1 MANSVSAVSQIL
13 LSAHGVGGVAHRS
26 RQTFR
31 RRSALYVR
39 FPFLHISGNRLLS
52 YTMGLRANSGSRN
65 KKWRLRPI
73 SKENTMKEFFGIG
86 GYTREPEGYLSW
98 QHILFVGSL
107 LCVMFALAV
116 WLGLRNRSKDDRVRN
131 RTLIITA
138 ILMDAIE
145 IAKIAIMCYRS
156 DDPTT
161 WHNHLPLFLCSI
173 QLITIPLAAF
183 AKGRVRESALDFVF
197 IFGLL
202 GAILGTVGAGQ
213 NYNAYPVL
221 SLDNVASGLT
231 HCISGFAALY
241 IVLSGQASM
250 KRRNISITY
259 AILGFFCIAAFV
271 ANKLLGTNYMFLRQ
285 GDGTPY
291 DIFYNL
297 FGGNPI
303 LYPLCVVGMFLI
315 YIAAFYGVFFLV
327 QRKKASKTVS

>member
-1 MANSVSAVSQIL
+1 
-13 LSAHGVGGVAHRS
+13 
-26 RQTFR
+26 
-31 RRSALYVR
+31 
-39 FPFLHISGNRLLS
+39 
-52 YTMGLRANSGSRN
+52 
-65 KKWRLRPI
+65 
-73 SKENTMKEFFGIG
+73 MKEFLGIG

-98 QHILFVGSL
+98 QHILFVGFL
-107 LCVMFALAV
+107 LFTMFALSV
-116 WLGLRNRSKDDRVRN
+116 WLGLRNRGRDPRAKNKV
-131 RTLIITA
+131 LIATA

-161 WHNHLPLFLCSI
+161 WQNHLPLFLCSI

-231 HCISGFAALY
+231 HCISGFASLY
-241 IVLSGQASM
+241 IVLSGQARM
-250 KRRNISITY
+250 KRRNIPITY
-259 AILGFFCIAAFV
+259 AILGVFCIAAYFANV
-271 ANKLLGTNYMFLRQ
+271 AFGTNYMFLKQ

-291 DIFYNL
+291 DVLYNL
-297 FGGNPI
+297 FGGSPV
-303 LYPLCVVGMFLI
+303 LYPLGVVVLFLI
-315 YIAAFYGVFFLV
+315 YIAAFYGIFFLI
-327 QRKKASKTVS
+327 QRKKASRAIP

>member
-1 MANSVSAVSQIL
+1 
-13 LSAHGVGGVAHRS
+13 
-26 RQTFR
+26 
-31 RRSALYVR
+31 
-39 FPFLHISGNRLLS
+39 
-52 YTMGLRANSGSRN
+52 
-65 KKWRLRPI
+65 
-73 SKENTMKEFFGIG
+73 MKEFLGIG

-98 QHILFVGSL
+98 QHILFVGLL
-107 LCVMFALAV
+107 LCAMFALSI
-116 WLGLRNRSKDDRVRN
+116 WLGLRNRLKDDRARN
-131 RTLIITA
+131 RTLIVTA

-183 AKGRVRESALDFVF
+183 TKGRVREAALDFVF

-231 HCISGFAALY
+231 HCISGFASLY

-250 KRRNISITY
+250 KKRNIPITY
-259 AILGFFCIAAFV
+259 AILAVFCVAAYIANMA
-271 ANKLLGTNYMFLRQ
+271 LGTNYMFLRQ

-291 DIFYNL
+291 DILYNL
-297 FGGNPI
+297 FGGSPI
-303 LYPLCVVGMFLI
+303 LYPIGVVVLFLI
-315 YIAAFYGVFFLV
+315 YIAVFYGVFFLI
-327 QRKKASKTVS
+327 QKKKGSKITP

>member
-1 MANSVSAVSQIL
+1 
-13 LSAHGVGGVAHRS
+13 
-26 RQTFR
+26 
-31 RRSALYVR
+31 
-39 FPFLHISGNRLLS
+39 
-52 YTMGLRANSGSRN
+52 
-65 KKWRLRPI
+65 
-73 SKENTMKEFFGIG
+73 MKEFLGIG

-98 QHILFVGSL
+98 QHILFVGLL
-107 LCVMFALAV
+107 LCAMFALSI

-131 RTLIITA
+131 RTLIVTA

-183 AKGRVRESALDFVF
+183 TKGRVREAALDFVF

-231 HCISGFAALY
+231 HCISGFASLY

-250 KRRNISITY
+250 KKRNIPITY
-259 AILGFFCIAAFV
+259 AILAVFCVAAYIANMA
-271 ANKLLGTNYMFLRQ
+271 LGTNYMFLRQ

-291 DIFYNL
+291 DILYNL
-297 FGGNPI
+297 FGGSPI
-303 LYPLCVVGMFLI
+303 LYPIGVVVLFLI
-315 YIAAFYGVFFLV
+315 YIAVFYGVFFLI
-327 QRKKASKTVS
+327 QKKKGSKTTP

>member
-1 MANSVSAVSQIL
+1 
-13 LSAHGVGGVAHRS
+13 
-26 RQTFR
+26 
-31 RRSALYVR
+31 
-39 FPFLHISGNRLLS
+39 
-52 YTMGLRANSGSRN
+52 
-65 KKWRLRPI
+65 
-73 SKENTMKEFFGIG
+73 MKEFLGIG

-98 QHILFVGSL
+98 QHILFVGLL
-107 LCVMFALAV
+107 LCAMFALSI
-116 WLGLRNRSKDDRVRN
+116 WLGLRNRPKDDRVRN
-131 RTLIITA
+131 RTLIVTA

-183 AKGRVRESALDFVF
+183 TKGRVREAALDFVF

-231 HCISGFAALY
+231 HCISGFASLY

-250 KRRNISITY
+250 KKRNIPITY
-259 AILGFFCIAAFV
+259 AILAVFCVAAYIANMA
-271 ANKLLGTNYMFLRQ
+271 LGTNYMFLRQ

-291 DIFYNL
+291 DILYNL
-297 FGGNPI
+297 FGGSPI
-303 LYPLCVVGMFLI
+303 LYPIGVVVLFLI
-315 YIAAFYGVFFLV
+315 YIAVFYGVFFLI
-327 QRKKASKTVS
+327 QKKKGSKTTP

>member
-1 MANSVSAVSQIL
+1 
-13 LSAHGVGGVAHRS
+13 
-26 RQTFR
+26 
-31 RRSALYVR
+31 
-39 FPFLHISGNRLLS
+39 
-52 YTMGLRANSGSRN
+52 
-65 KKWRLRPI
+65 
-73 SKENTMKEFFGIG
+73 MKEFLGIG

-98 QHILFVGSL
+98 QHILFISAL
-107 LCVMFALAV
+107 LCAMFVLAV
-116 WLGLRNRSKDDRVRN
+116 WLGLRNRHRDDRAKN
-131 RTLIITA
+131 TTLIATA

-183 AKGRVRESALDFVF
+183 TKGRVREAALDFVF

-231 HCISGFAALY
+231 HCISGFASLY

-250 KRRNISITY
+250 KKRNIPITY
-259 AILGFFCIAAFV
+259 AILAVFCVAAYT
-271 ANKLLGTNYMFLRQ
+271 ANMALETNYMFLRQ

-291 DIFYNL
+291 DILYNL
-297 FGGNPI
+297 FGGSPI
-303 LYPLCVVGMFLI
+303 LYPIAVVVLFLI
-315 YIAAFYGVFFLV
+315 YIAAFYGVFFLI
-327 QRKKASKTVS
+327 QKKKKDKTAP

>member
-1 MANSVSAVSQIL
+1 
-13 LSAHGVGGVAHRS
+13 
-26 RQTFR
+26 
-31 RRSALYVR
+31 
-39 FPFLHISGNRLLS
+39 
-52 YTMGLRANSGSRN
+52 
-65 KKWRLRPI
+65 
-73 SKENTMKEFFGIG
+73 MKEFLGIG

-98 QHILFVGSL
+98 QHILFVGLL
-107 LCVMFALAV
+107 LCAMFALSI
-116 WLGLRNRSKDDRVRN
+116 WLGLRNRPKDDRVRN
-131 RTLIITA
+131 RTLIVTA

-183 AKGRVRESALDFVF
+183 TKGRVREAALDFVF

-231 HCISGFAALY
+231 HCISGFASLY
-241 IVLSGQASM
+241 IVLSGQANM
-250 KRRNISITY
+250 KKRNIPITY
-259 AILGFFCIAAFV
+259 AILAVFCVAAYIANMA
-271 ANKLLGTNYMFLRQ
+271 LGTNYMFLRQ

-291 DIFYNL
+291 DILYNL
-297 FGGNPI
+297 FGGSPI
-303 LYPLCVVGMFLI
+303 LYPIGVVVLFLI
-315 YIAAFYGVFFLV
+315 YIAVFYGVFFLI
-327 QRKKASKTVS
+327 QKKKENKTAS

>member
-1 MANSVSAVSQIL
+1 
-13 LSAHGVGGVAHRS
+13 
-26 RQTFR
+26 
-31 RRSALYVR
+31 
-39 FPFLHISGNRLLS
+39 
-52 YTMGLRANSGSRN
+52 
-65 KKWRLRPI
+65 
-73 SKENTMKEFFGIG
+73 MKEFLGIG

-98 QHILFVGSL
+98 QHILFVGLL
-107 LCVMFALAV
+107 LCAMFALSI
-116 WLGLRNRSKDDRVRN
+116 WLGLRNRPKDDRARN
-131 RTLIITA
+131 RTLIVTA

-183 AKGRVRESALDFVF
+183 TKGRVREAALDFVF

-231 HCISGFAALY
+231 HCISGFASLY

-250 KRRNISITY
+250 KKRNIPITY
-259 AILGFFCIAAFV
+259 AILAVFCVAAYIANMA
-271 ANKLLGTNYMFLRQ
+271 LGTNYMFLRQ

-291 DIFYNL
+291 DILYNL
-297 FGGNPI
+297 FGGSPI
-303 LYPLCVVGMFLI
+303 LYPIGVVVLFLI
-315 YIAAFYGVFFLV
+315 YIAVFYGVFFLI
-327 QRKKASKTVS
+327 QKKKGSKTTP

>member
-1 MANSVSAVSQIL
+1 
-13 LSAHGVGGVAHRS
+13 
-26 RQTFR
+26 
-31 RRSALYVR
+31 
-39 FPFLHISGNRLLS
+39 
-52 YTMGLRANSGSRN
+52 
-65 KKWRLRPI
+65 
-73 SKENTMKEFFGIG
+73 MKEFLGIG
-86 GYTREPEGYLSW
+86 GYMREPEGYLSW
-98 QHILFVGSL
+98 QHILFVSSL
-107 LCVMFALAV
+107 LCCMFALSI
-116 WLGLRNRSKDDRVRN
+116 WLGLRNRNRDERVRN

-183 AKGRVRESALDFVF
+183 AKGRVREAALDFVF

-231 HCISGFAALY
+231 HCISGFASLY

-250 KRRNISITY
+250 RKRNIPIAY
-259 AILGFFCIAAFV
+259 AILGFFCVAAFF
-271 ANKLLGTNYMFLRQ
+271 ANLFLDTNYMFLRQ

-291 DIFYNL
+291 DVLYNL
-297 FGGNPI
+297 VGGNPI
-303 LYPLCVVGMFLI
+303 MYPVSVVALFLL
-315 YIAAFYGVFFLV
+315 YIAAFYGVFFLSK
-327 QRKKASKTVS
+327 RKRKA